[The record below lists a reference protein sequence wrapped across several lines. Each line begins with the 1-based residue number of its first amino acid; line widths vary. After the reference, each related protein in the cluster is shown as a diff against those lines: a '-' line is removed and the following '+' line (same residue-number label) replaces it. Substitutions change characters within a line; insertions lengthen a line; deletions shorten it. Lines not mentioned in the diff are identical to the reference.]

1 MQTQTDKRS
10 FLSSTFCLAVMG
22 VCVISGSV
30 SGQDKALQSP
40 DKRLALKVSAVK
52 GKWAYQLKRDGKEL
66 IGRSG
71 LGLAI
76 EDLAIES
83 WRETG
88 RKFRSHDSRWTP
100 VWGKRKQ
107 VRDHYNE
114 MVLSLAAS
122 EPGAPEFDIVFR
134 AYDDGIAFRYVLRA
148 AAKTSKKMRIT
159 KDLTEFNFAGNFDAW
174 FYNGERAN
182 ISEKLSAAK
191 GRRRLP
197 ATVKVSDSGYLAILE
212 AALDK
217 FSWME
222 LTSQAGSPSF
232 KVQIHPSDIILPFS
246 SPWRVIMAGDQ
257 PGRLVDSDLL
267 ENLNPPCAIK
277 DPSWI
282 KPGVSFWDWRAAGH
296 KADGFT
302 YDLSMPSWK
311 RFVDLA
317 AASGIPYLLL
327 DADWYGP
334 EFSKNSDPTSTE
346 KDVPA
351 LIRYAKGKAVGV
363 FLYLN
368 DVGATKYGLD
378 RVLRSFSQWGAV
390 GVKYGFMRKAS
401 GQPKVVWTRE
411 VISLCAKYKLMC
423 NFHDGPVPPGGGQ
436 RTWPNCL
443 TREYCH
449 AQSDAKRAFTPSTFT
464 TSVFVNAL
472 GGPLDMNNGML
483 DLNNSK
489 RQRPKVF
496 AEIPST
502 ITAEVALTLIV
513 FSGLTVVPDSADSY
527 RKHPQLLEFI
537 AAQKM
542 PWIESRTLAGRIGQY
557 IVTMRRTGTTYL
569 LAAASNEQARTLVI
583 PLDFLGKG
591 EYSAVICADAPDAHY
606 LKNREAYRIR
616 RQIVSAGDKMKIVM
630 APGGGCCIRLVPRT

>member
-1 MQTQTDKRS
+1 MQIQTDKRS
-10 FLSSTFCLAVMG
+10 ILGCILILAVMG
-22 VCVISGSV
+22 VRVIPCSASV
-30 SGQDKALQSP
+30 QEKTLKSP
-40 DKRLALKVSAVK
+40 DRRLALKVDVVK
-52 GKWAYQLKRDGKEL
+52 GKCSYQLQRDGKEL
-66 IGRSG
+66 IGPSG
-71 LGLAI
+71 LGLVI
-76 EDLAIES
+76 EDMAIGS

-88 RKFRSHDSRWTP
+88 RKHRSHDSKWTP
-100 VWGKRKQ
+100 VWGKCKQ

-114 MVLSLAAS
+114 MIVSLTAS
-122 EPGAPEFDIVFR
+122 VSGAPGLDMIFR
-134 AYDDGIAFRYVLRA
+134 AYDDGVAVRYALRA
-148 AAKTSKKMRIT
+148 TDKTSKKIRIS
-159 KDLTEFNFAGNFDAW
+159 KDLTEFNFAGDHAAW

-182 ISEKLSAAK
+182 ISEKLSVAK
-191 GRRRLP
+191 GARRLP
-197 ATVKVSDSGYLAILE
+197 ATVKVSDSCYLAIHE

-222 LTSQAGSPSF
+222 LTGQAGSTSF
-232 KVQIHPSDIILPFS
+232 KANIRPSDAVLPFS
-246 SPWRVIMAGDQ
+246 SPWRVIMAGDE
-257 PGRLVDSDLL
+257 PGRLVDSNLL
-267 ENLNPPCAIK
+267 ENLSPPCAIK

-296 KADGFT
+296 KADAFT
-302 YDLSMPSWK
+302 YELSMPSWK

-317 AASGIPYLLL
+317 ATSGIPYLLL
-327 DADWYGP
+327 DANWYGP
-334 EFSKNSDPTSTE
+334 EFSKDSDPTNTE

-351 LIRYAKGKAVGV
+351 LIRYAKSKGVGV

-368 DVGATKYGLD
+368 DVGAMKYGLD

-390 GVKYGFMRKAS
+390 GVKYGFMRKAM
-401 GQPKVVWTRE
+401 GQPKVVWTQK

-423 NFHDGPVPPGGGQ
+423 NFHDGPVPPSGDQ

-472 GGPLDMNNGML
+472 AGPLDMNNGML

-489 RQRPKVF
+489 RQRPRVF
-496 AEIPST
+496 AEVPST
-502 ITAEVALTLIV
+502 ITAETARTLIV

-527 RKHPQLLEFI
+527 RKHPQLLKFI

-569 LAAASNEQARTLVI
+569 LASATNEQARTLTV

-591 EYSAVICADAPDAHY
+591 AYVATICSDAPDSHY
-606 LKNREAYRIR
+606 LNNREAYRTR
-616 RQIVSAGDKMKIVM
+616 RQVVTAGDKMKIAM
-630 APGGGCCIRLVPRT
+630 APGGGCCIRLVPKP